1 MIGSETRNDMV
12 LSAVLGN
19 VFSIGKTLVWQYSD
33 LRLIII
39 KVSLLLAHY
48 LVSDENDPMP
58 MSLKCTLKVK
68 QCHIPYLAQA
78 LTHFRQTKCSVC
90 CSCGQ
95 IHF

>member
-1 MIGSETRNDMV
+1 MCLT
-12 LSAVLGN
+12 
-19 VFSIGKTLVWQYSD
+19 IGKTLVWQYSD

-48 LVSDENDPMP
+48 LVSGENDPMP

-95 IHF
+95 KHF